1 MAIARASLSA
11 VHHELSTASALLCL
25 TSAARPAGPKGGT
38 YRPSTASYIYKLR
51 CTCAVA
57 FKCPAR
63 ALIEV
68 LCVACFVGGAG
79 PSSMAAPPPATERVW
94 FASGWPH
101 DHGGP
106 CLLQRGLP
114 PTGACLF
121 YHFGSSLLCAHD
133 TLAVRLPL
141 PRRTPRR
148 TASGSMAPTAASPIP
163 DGLRAPRTC
172 DHSKARYRRAS
183 RTAATTRV
191 PPQGRCR

>member
-1 MAIARASLSA
+1 MSIARASLCTCVSLPIATCCAARVCCTRASAAHCCQSNTSRWRSALLLSNALAIWGHGRRTSLSA

-25 TSAARPAGPKGGT
+25 TSAACPAGPKGGT

-68 LCVACFVGGAG
+68 LCVACFVGEAG
-79 PSSMAAPPPATERVW
+79 PSSMAAPATERVW

-141 PRRTPRR
+141 
-148 TASGSMAPTAASPIP
+148 A
-163 DGLRAPRTC
+163 
-172 DHSKARYRRAS
+172 HS
-183 RTAATTRV
+183 
-191 PPQGRCR
+191 

>member
-1 MAIARASLSA
+1 MLWLYGVMAIARASLSA
-11 VHHELSTASALLCL
+11 VHHELSSLSAVYHELSTASALLCL
-25 TSAARPAGPKGGT
+25 TSAACPAGPKGGT

-68 LCVACFVGGAG
+68 LCVACFVGEAG

-133 TLAVRLPL
+133 TLAVRLPF
-141 PRRTPRR
+141 
-148 TASGSMAPTAASPIP
+148 A
-163 DGLRAPRTC
+163 
-172 DHSKARYRRAS
+172 HSRHS
-183 RTAATTRV
+183 
-191 PPQGRCR
+191 